1 MCIRSFFRAGC
12 GDRGTGEASGKSSG
26 TESRMGEERK
36 KCREEKLTVKVVWK
50 NVRKIRTREKQM
62 ELEEWMKKSD
72 CDVCAINET
81 GLNGN
86 EYVEVGDEYKL
97 IGTNRDWMKG
107 KTGGVGF
114 IIKRSLEC
122 GRVICDSED
131 VCFLKVGTQAGRYE
145 WLLGSIYM
153 NCEGV
158 RGDENVLMLRVK
170 DVVRNA
176 KDEGLKIMIGG
187 GGYEC
192 TYMGT

>member
-1 MCIRSFFRAGC
+1 
-12 GDRGTGEASGKSSG
+12 
-26 TESRMGEERK
+26 MGEERK

-62 ELEEWMKKSD
+62 ELEEWMKKAD

-86 EYVEVGDEYKL
+86 EYVEVGDEYKW

-114 IIKRSLEC
+114 IIKSSLEC
-122 GRVICDSED
+122 ERVFCESED
-131 VCFLKVGTQAGRYE
+131 VCFIKVGTQAGRYE

-158 RGDENVLMLRVK
+158 RGDENVVKMLSVK
-170 DVVRNA
+170 EVVRKA

-187 GGYEC
+187 RYEC

>member
-1 MCIRSFFRAGC
+1 
-12 GDRGTGEASGKSSG
+12 
-26 TESRMGEERK
+26 
-36 KCREEKLTVKVVWK
+36 
-50 NVRKIRTREKQM
+50 M

-86 EYVEVGDEYKL
+86 EYVEVGDEHKW

-122 GRVICDSED
+122 ERIICESED

-158 RGDENVLMLRVK
+158 RGDENVVKMQRVK

-176 KDEGLKIMIGG
+176 KDEGLKIMIG
-187 GGYEC
+187 
-192 TYMGT
+192 